1 MVPKNPIVL
10 FSANELVN
18 SSTKFKQLFSDSHNQ
33 KGNAQSKRLNSAE
46 KNKFTRNTVGS
57 SAAPRMLEKHL
68 RKSENMGRKSHGGYN
83 YTKDKKNV
91 DQNQSINILKSSGHE
106 KFGQPSSTSDLF
118 AGTHRNVDFIGKPDK
133 DTSR

>member
-1 MVPKNPIVL
+1 VL
-10 FSANELVN
+10 FSANTFMN
-18 SSTKFKQLFSDSHNQ
+18 STTKSKQLFTDSHNQ
-33 KGNAQSKRLNSAE
+33 KGNVQSNRLDSAE

-68 RKSENMGRKSHGGYN
+68 RKSENMGRKSHGAYD
-83 YTKDKKNV
+83 YSKEKKKV
-91 DQNQSINILKSSGHE
+91 DQNQSINILGSLGHE
-106 KFGQPSSTSDLF
+106 KYGQPSSMSDLF